1 MTAMPAA
8 LDAPDW
14 FRTPSADFQ
23 PATFWFWHAIPSEP
37 EMTRQLKDMKATGIG
52 TVMVQAR
59 LAMPIED
66 YLSPAYLAAFRF
78 ACAEARRLGLRVT
91 IYDEYNW
98 MSGHGG
104 GRTVDGADHLRERHL
119 FWTRGIVGSEGT
131 LSLALSGIASP
142 FYDFLGD
149 VGKSWVYEGG
159 MPLWGEWTIVAAAA
173 APSRTAPVGPASTG
187 TSPTGSAGSVDA
199 AGAQYTLDEV
209 ADVTPLAKLVS
220 SGEDGCRIA
229 VERLAAGTEVTVF
242 VAARCRSSRMINY
255 LMPEAAER
263 FAAVVYAPLLE
274 AAGGTAEGFFFDHP
288 YAGFYGWDQHHGDLG
303 NSLLWDD
310 RLPDLLD
317 DTTPLA
323 LQLLALTRD
332 IGAETAGLRTRFF
345 ETYQSQ
351 LHEAFFGTLSRW
363 TAARGIGF
371 SGHELLTHVGAWGLQ
386 DGLGGFDPR
395 SMPGVDYFAIDAFRT
410 HTSVDAA
417 DYAPQLSARFG
428 DSVARAH
435 GRKRCT
441 IEQYSTGR
449 ETGLPGLAGQWGL
462 TLEKFRAQ
470 AIRHLLFGA
479 RQILLHAY
487 NASDGVDGDTRLLSP
502 RFDFP
507 PGFNFQPWWEDCPGV
522 FRELSRISAFLEDGE
537 PLRPVALLYP
547 LAAINAGAPSP
558 DCGRHFG
565 WWAEALARAGIGY
578 DIVDEAGLARL
589 MTGGEQAGPGL
600 TGNPAL
606 ATADS
611 DPFAEPSLAG
621 YRTLILPSADT
632 LATSASAGHLA
643 AFSRAGGAILA
654 SGAAHLHIGRPD
666 EDGSAILAGLAGFR
680 LLPAAGKADIE
691 AAVAALRRPCPDIRF
706 DAGPTWNAV
715 LREGA
720 TWKIALFNDAD
731 VPRRVTLIVN
741 APIGV
746 VRRWDPGNGTAAVLD
761 VTAVGGA
768 FVLTLAAQEVLCLT
782 VEDGELAPRSPKAS
796 DPFGDGP
803 AAIDLID
810 GWIFQTRG
818 GVASPRAIDVTRGW
832 EVQGFADFAGTG
844 LYRRTVD
851 LPPLT
856 DGLGWHLVLPDV
868 RETAEC
874 FVDGISVGRHVAGE
888 AAFALGGVS
897 GAVRLELHLRNTAA
911 NRYYPGTP
919 FWDGL
924 YEPSGLIEPP
934 RLEVRAIWVEGVV

>member
-8 LDAPDW
+8 LDAPYW

-59 LAMPIED
+59 LAMPMAD
-66 YLSPAYLAAFRF
+66 YLSPSYLAAFRF

-104 GRTVDGADHLRERHL
+104 GRTVDGADQLRERHL
-119 FWTRGIVGSEGT
+119 FWTSGIVGADGT
-131 LSLALSGIASP
+131 LSLTISGIASS

-149 VGKSWVYEGG
+149 VGKNYEGG
-159 MPLWGEWTIVAAAA
+159 VPLWGEWTIVAAAA

-220 SGEDGCRIA
+220 SREDGCRIA
-229 VERLAAGTEVTVF
+229 VEGLAAGTEVTVF

-263 FAAVVYAPLLE
+263 FADVVYASLLE
-274 AAGGTAEGFFFDHP
+274 AAGGAADGFFFDHP
-288 YAGFYGWDQHHGDLG
+288 YAGFYGWEQHHGDLG

-310 RLPDLLD
+310 RLPGLLD
-317 DTTPLA
+317 ADTPLA

-395 SMPGVDYFAIDAFRT
+395 TMPGVDYFAIDAFRT

-507 PGFNFQPWWEDCPGV
+507 PGFNFQPWWEDCPAV
-522 FRELSRISAFLEDGE
+522 FGELSRISAFLEDGE

-547 LAAINAGAPSP
+547 LAAIQAGAPSP

-578 DIVDEAGLARL
+578 EIVDETGLARL
-589 MTGGEQAGPGL
+589 VTGGGQARPGRP
-600 TGNPAL
+600 GDPAR
-606 ATADS
+606 TPADS
-611 DPFAEPSLAG
+611 EPLPSLAG

-632 LATSASAGHLA
+632 LASAASAGHLA
-643 AFSRAGGAILA
+643 AFVRAGGQVLA
-654 SGAAHLHIGRPD
+654 SGAAPIHSGGACR
-666 EDGSAILAGLAGFR
+666 DGAAILAGRAGIAGFR
-680 LLPAAGKADIE
+680 HLPAAGKADIDSV
-691 AAVAALRRPCPDIRF
+691 VAALPRPCPDLRF
-706 DAGPTWNAV
+706 DAGPAWNTV

-720 TWKIALFNDAD
+720 AWKIALFNDAD
-731 VPRRVTLIVN
+731 VPRRVSVTVDT
-741 APIGV
+741 PIGV
-746 VRRWDPGNGTAAVLD
+746 VRRGDPGDGTAAVLD
-761 VTAVGGA
+761 VPAVGDA
-768 FVLTLAAQEVLCLT
+768 FVVTLAAQEVLCLT
-782 VEDGELAPRSPKAS
+782 VEDGEPAPRSPKAS
-796 DPFGDGP
+796 DPDGNGRP
-803 AAIDLID
+803 ALDLTD
-810 GWIFQTRG
+810 GWTFQPRG
-818 GVASPRAIDVTRGW
+818 GAVAAMPIAVTRGW

-844 LYRRTVD
+844 IYRRTVE

-856 DGLGWHLVLPDV
+856 DGLGWHLVLPGV

-874 FVDGISVGRHVAGE
+874 FVDGISRGRHVAGE
-888 AAFALGGVS
+888 AVFALGSVS
-897 GAVRLELHLRNTAA
+897 GAVRLELHVRNTAA

-919 FWDGL
+919 FWDGS
-924 YEPSGLIEPP
+924 YEPSGLVAAPW
-934 RLEVRAIWVEGVV
+934 LEARAV

>member
-1 MTAMPAA
+1 MSTNA
-8 LDAPDW
+8 LIAPDW
-14 FRTPSADFQ
+14 FQQPSADFQ
-23 PATFWFWHAIPSEP
+23 PATFWFWHAIPSGP
-37 EMTRQLKDMKATGIG
+37 DITRQLEDMKATGIG

-59 LAMPIED
+59 LAMPIDD
-66 YLSPAYLAAFRF
+66 YLSPAYLSAFRF

-104 GRTVDGADHLRERHL
+104 GRTVFGADHLRERHL
-119 FWTRGIVGSEGT
+119 FWTRGIVGADGG
-131 LSLALSGIASP
+131 LSLAISGIASP

-149 VGKSWVYEGG
+149 VGRNWAYEGG
-159 MPLWGEWTIVAAAA
+159 APRWDEWTIVAAASVA
-173 APSRTAPVGPASTG
+173 AGS
-187 TSPTGSAGSVDA
+187 GSAGSTATGKAGSADA
-199 AGAQYTLDEV
+199 AGPENRLGDV
-209 ADVTPLAKLVS
+209 GDVTDRARLS
-220 SGEDGCRIA
+220 SSADNGCAIT
-229 VERLAAGTEVTVF
+229 VEGLAAGTDVTVF

-274 AAGGTAEGFFFDHP
+274 AAGGMAEGLFFDHP

-303 NSLLWDD
+303 SSLLWDD
-310 RLPDLLD
+310 RLPGLLND
-317 DTTPLA
+317 AAPLA
-323 LQLLALTRD
+323 QQLLALTWD
-332 IGAETAGLRTRFF
+332 VGAETAGLRTRFF
-345 ETYQSQ
+345 SAYQSR
-351 LHEAFFGTLSRW
+351 LHDAFFGTLSRW
-363 TAARGIGF
+363 TAAHGIGF

-395 SMPGVDYFAIDAFRT
+395 TMPGVDYFAIDATRT

-487 NASDGVDGDTRLLSP
+487 NASDGADGDTRLLSP

-507 PGFNFQPWWEDCPGV
+507 PGFNFEPWWEDCPDV
-522 FRELSRISAFLEDGE
+522 FRELSRLSAFLEDGE

-578 DIVDEAGLARL
+578 DIIDESGLARL
-589 MTGGEQAGPGL
+589 AAAREREGSK
-600 TGNPAL
+600 PA
-606 ATADS
+606 ADS
-611 DPFAEPSLAG
+611 TAGDAGALRDAAFAG

-632 LATSASAGHLA
+632 FATSSSAGHVA
-643 AFSRAGGAILA
+643 AFLSAGGTVLA
-654 SGAAHLHIGRPD
+654 SGALPAQCATAAA
-666 EDGSAILAGLAGFR
+666 ESAAILAADTPGIQHLPTAGQ
-680 LLPAAGKADIE
+680 AEIDS
-691 AAVAALRRPCPDIRF
+691 AVAALPRPRPDLRF
-706 DAGPTWNAV
+706 DSGPAWNSV
-715 LREGA
+715 LRDGGS
-720 TWKIALFNDAD
+720 WKIALFNDTD
-731 VPRRVTLIVN
+731 HPRQVSIAID
-741 APIGV
+741 APVGAV
-746 VRRWDPGNGTAAVLD
+746 HRWDPRRGEVEELDITASD
-761 VTAVGGA
+761 GA
-768 FVLTLAAQEVLCLT
+768 FRLTLAAQEALCLT
-782 VEDGELAPRSPKAS
+782 FHDGEPRPRQKPATQTATELPPAVTLAEGWR
-796 DPFGDGP
+796 FRIRGETTDGP
-803 AAIDLID
+803 
-810 GWIFQTRG
+810 
-818 GVASPRAIDVTRGW
+818 IDVTQGW
-832 EVQGFADFAGTG
+832 EAQGFADFAGTG
-844 LYRRTVD
+844 IYRRTVD
-851 LPPLT
+851 LPALA
-856 DGLGWHLVLPDV
+856 DGLTWHLVLPGV

-874 FVDGISVGRHVAGE
+874 FANGVSCGRHVAGE
-888 AAFALGGVS
+888 VVFALSGVS
-897 GAVRLELHLRNTAA
+897 GPVSLEVHVRNTAA

-919 FWDGL
+919 FWDGA
-924 YEPSGLIEPP
+924 YEPSGLVAPP
-934 RLEVRAIWVEGVV
+934 RLEARAI

>member
-1 MTAMPAA
+1 MSAMSDPIAV
-8 LDAPDW
+8 PDW

-37 EMTRQLKDMKATGIG
+37 ETTRQLADMKATGIG

-66 YLSPAYLAAFRF
+66 YLSPPYLSAFGF
-78 ACAEARRLGLRVT
+78 ACAEARRLGLLVT

-104 GRTVDGADHLRERHL
+104 GRTVAGADHFRERHL
-119 FWTRGIVGSEGT
+119 FWTRGIVGADGA
-131 LSLALSGIASP
+131 LSLAVSGIASP

-149 VGKSWVYEGG
+149 VGKNWVYESGG
-159 MPLWGEWTIVAAAA
+159 PKWDEWTIVAAASVPSGTPPFRSVSA
-173 APSRTAPVGPASTG
+173 GTAPS
-187 TSPTGSAGSVDA
+187 GSAGSA
-199 AGAQYTLDEV
+199 SSAGSEHRLDEV
-209 ADVTPLAKLVS
+209 ADVTTRARLS
-220 SGEDGCRIA
+220 SFDEENCAIT
-229 VERLAAGTEVTVF
+229 VEGVAAGTEVTVF

-263 FAAVVYAPLLE
+263 FAKMVYGPLLE

-288 YAGFYGWDQHHGDLG
+288 YAGFYGWAEHHGDLG

-310 RLPDLLD
+310 CLPGLLD
-317 DTTPLA
+317 AGTPLA

-332 IGAETAGLRTRFF
+332 VGAETAGLRTRFF
-345 ETYQSQ
+345 SAYQHR

-363 TAARGIGF
+363 TAAHGTGF

-386 DGLGGFDPR
+386 EGLGGFDPR

-410 HTSVDAA
+410 RTSVDAA

-435 GRKRCT
+435 GRQRCT

-507 PGFNFQPWWEDCPGV
+507 PGFNFEPWWEDCPGV

-589 MTGGEQAGPGL
+589 VAGF
-600 TGNPAL
+600 
-606 ATADS
+606 DR
-611 DPFAEPSLAG
+611 AEPGFPAVPAPADARLPRATSLAR
-621 YRTLILPSADT
+621 YSTLILPSADT
-632 LATSASAGHLA
+632 FAADASASCLA
-643 AFSRAGGAILA
+643 AFLSAGGKVLA
-654 SGAAHLHIGRPD
+654 SGALPAQR
-666 EDGSAILAGLAGFR
+666 GSAGQDDAANLAASSPGFR
-680 LLPAAGKADIE
+680 HLAAAEKAAIE
-691 AAVAALRRPCPDIRF
+691 GAVAALARPRPDIRF
-706 DAGPTWNAV
+706 DAGPAWNSV
-715 LREGA
+715 LREGDS
-720 TWKIALFNDAD
+720 WKVALFNDAD
-731 VPRRVTLIVN
+731 VPRRVSI
-741 APIGV
+741 AFDSPIRR
-746 VRRWDPGNGTAAVLD
+746 VRRWEPQDGTAAVLD
-761 VTAVGGA
+761 ITATDGA
-768 FVLTLAAQEVLCLT
+768 FALTLAAQEMLCLT
-782 VEDGELAPRSPKAS
+782 FEDGEPAPRLERAFDPVS
-796 DPFGDGP
+796 DRPPPIVLD
-803 AAIDLID
+803 D
-810 GWIFQTRG
+810 GWTFQTRG
-818 GVASPRAIDVTRGW
+818 SSAGATPIDVTRGW

-844 LYRRTVD
+844 IYDRTVD
-851 LPPLT
+851 LPALPH
-856 DGLGWHLVLPDV
+856 GLVWHLVLPGV

-874 FVDGISVGRHVAGE
+874 FVDSASFGRHVAGE
-888 AAFALGGVS
+888 AVFALNGAS
-897 GAVRLELHLRNTAA
+897 GPVRLAVHVRNTAA

-919 FWDGL
+919 FWGGS
-924 YEPSGLIEPP
+924 YEPSGLVAVPL
-934 RLEVRAIWVEGVV
+934 LEARAI